1 MSENTLEIYQEED
14 VTKIINKSLE
24 VKDGKLTEKGWSDI
38 SKTLQAYSDK
48 RFETAR
54 YLFVQN
60 GKIIRHVAIS
70 VQNPNATISKPDEN
84 VTYLEKLKT
93 FAQMLKARNIPYQI
107 DYLNCVHLNNHFFHV
122 FYSSNQMQQP

>member
-24 VKDGKLTEKGWSDI
+24 MKDRKLTEKGWGEL

-60 GKIIRHVAIS
+60 
-70 VQNPNATISKPDEN
+70 
-84 VTYLEKLKT
+84 
-93 FAQMLKARNIPYQI
+93 
-107 DYLNCVHLNNHFFHV
+107 
-122 FYSSNQMQQP
+122 

>member
-1 MSENTLEIYQEED
+1 MSESTLEIYQEED

-24 VKDGKLTEKGWSDI
+24 MKDGKLTEKGWSDI

-70 VQNPNATISKPDEN
+70 VQNPNAT
-84 VTYLEKLKT
+84 
-93 FAQMLKARNIPYQI
+93 ML
-107 DYLNCVHLNNHFFHV
+107 
-122 FYSSNQMQQP
+122 